1 MGVIQ
6 QCPAC
11 KNQIVQVRLVENTLL
26 CPHCNNALL
35 MFDED
40 RGQQVRNL
48 CVLQEEI
55 IEAYSTRFVPTIGA
69 KAWKNYWIRTINH
82 KMDELIKEQKD
93 EEVINITI
101 D

>member
-1 MGVIQ
+1 MGAIQ

-11 KNQIVQVRLVENTLL
+11 KNEVTQVKLVGNILF

-48 CVLQEEI
+48 CVLQEKI
-55 IEAYSTRFVPTIGA
+55 IEAYDMRFVQTIET
-69 KAWKNYWIRTINH
+69 KACKNYWIKTINH
-82 KMDELIKEQKD
+82 KIDKLIKEQKD